1 MKWKIL
7 IKLLY
12 LIALFS
18 IAAIKWER
26 EGSKLIDSEPQIN
39 RSEMQQAFQQA

>member
-12 LIALFS
+12 LIALFVL
-18 IAAIKWER
+18 ATYEWDNE
-26 EGSKLIDSEPQIN
+26 SKLIDSDPRIDT
-39 RSEMQQAFQQA
+39 STIQQAYHEA

>member
-12 LIALFS
+12 IIVLFAVAS
-18 IAAIKWER
+18 LKWEKQ
-26 EGSKLIDSEPQIN
+26 EPQLIDSDPQIN
-39 RSEMQQAFQQA
+39 EVTILQA